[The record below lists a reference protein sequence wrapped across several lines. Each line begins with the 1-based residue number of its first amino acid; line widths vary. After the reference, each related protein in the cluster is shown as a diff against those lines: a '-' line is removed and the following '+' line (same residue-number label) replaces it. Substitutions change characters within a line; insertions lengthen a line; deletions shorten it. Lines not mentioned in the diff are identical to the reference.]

1 VFDQF
6 RIEQRINNMT
16 TIVCKFTNIITPIV
30 NSKDSLLMDSQEDL
44 NWNEADPLL
53 DAVHSM
59 SA

>member
-16 TIVCKFTNIITPIV
+16 TIVL